1 MYWRVFLQ
9 EKKPGGHG
17 DRASAAAAIELAI
30 WDLNAKLRDEPAAHT
45 LARALGTQPPTKR
58 VPVYAAGGY
67 YPPPGSRTRLGEE
80 LRNYAEQ
87 GYRHFKI
94 KIGGLTLQED
104 IDRVQ
109 EAISVAGGGQYIA
122 VDANGRFDIDTA
134 MTFGTAL
141 APLGLRWYEEPGDP
155 LDYKLN
161 HRLCED
167 YLGPVATGENLF
179 STVDVQN
186 LLRYGGLRPDR
197 DIVQMDPGL
206 SYGVTEYLR
215 MLDALEAAGFSRAQC
230 MPHGGHLIN
239 LHVVAGLRLGGCEA
253 YPQVFQPVGG
263 FDEGTSVADAHVTL
277 SDRTR
282 VWPRAKSQSGAHT
295 GTPVGSFRYWVN
307 TEASAMNICVLGLR
321 GAMGSIYAGSVL
333 RGRASSVCSG
343 DVTASTCM
351 RFNNGGFVSR
361 APVATALSRPIVS
374 ETIPDEDID
383 LLIMAVKAGAVEEA
397 AHACIDQLDRISTL
411 LTIQNG
417 LGCADIVASD
427 SWFRALAGWD
437 CSRVWCVP
445 SSTRTRPPQRYESD
459 SSGEPQCG
467 GVASLGT
474 HGSALARRGL

>member
-1 MYWRVFLQ
+1 MKIIDVREISVPITAGGANAVVNFEGHTVSFVAVISDQIRRGRPMSGVAFNSIGRFAQSGILR
-9 EKKPGGHG
+9 ERMIPRLLKANPDTLLNEAGDLDPARALACILAGEKPGGHG

-30 WDLNAKLRDEPAAHT
+30 WDLNAKLRDEPVAQT
-45 LARALGTQPPTKR
+45 LARASGTQPPAKQ

-67 YPPPGSRTRLGEE
+67 YPPPDSGTCLTEE
-80 LRNYAEQ
+80 LGSYAEQ

-134 MTFGTAL
+134 LTFGAAL

-155 LDYKLN
+155 LDYDLN
-161 HRLCED
+161 HRLCKH
-167 YLGPVATGENLF
+167 YLGPVATGENLS

-253 YPQVFQPVGG
+253 YPQVFQPAGG

-277 SDRTR
+277 SDA
-282 VWPRAKSQSGAHT
+282 PG
-295 GTPVGSFRYWVN
+295 F
-307 TEASAMNICVLGLR
+307 GLEQK
-321 GAMGSIYAGSVL
+321 ANL
-333 RGRASSVCSG
+333 
-343 DVTASTCM
+343 
-351 RFNNGGFVSR
+351 
-361 APVATALSRPIVS
+361 APILEHLLDHS
-374 ETIPDEDID
+374 DI
-383 LLIMAVKAGAVEEA
+383 
-397 AHACIDQLDRISTL
+397 
-411 LTIQNG
+411 G
-417 LGCADIVASD
+417 LM
-427 SWFRALAGWD
+427 
-437 CSRVWCVP
+437 
-445 SSTRTRPPQRYESD
+445 QR
-459 SSGEPQCG
+459 
-467 GVASLGT
+467 
-474 HGSALARRGL
+474 HRR

>member
-1 MYWRVFLQ
+1 LKIIDVRETSVPITAGGANAVVNFEGHTVSFVAVISDQIRQGRPLSGVAFNSIGRFAQSGILRERMIPRLLKANPEALLDEAGDLDPARVLACILAG
-9 EKKPGGHG
+9 EKPGGHG

-277 SDRTR
+277 SDA
-282 VWPRAKSQSGAHT
+282 PG
-295 GTPVGSFRYWVN
+295 F
-307 TEASAMNICVLGLR
+307 GLEQK
-321 GAMGSIYAGSVL
+321 ANL
-333 RGRASSVCSG
+333 
-343 DVTASTCM
+343 
-351 RFNNGGFVSR
+351 
-361 APVATALSRPIVS
+361 APILEHLLDHS
-374 ETIPDEDID
+374 DIG
-383 LLIMAVKAGAVEEA
+383 LI
-397 AHACIDQLDRISTL
+397 
-411 LTIQNG
+411 
-417 LGCADIVASD
+417 
-427 SWFRALAGWD
+427 
-437 CSRVWCVP
+437 
-445 SSTRTRPPQRYESD
+445 QRHR
-459 SSGEPQCG
+459 Q
-467 GVASLGT
+467 
-474 HGSALARRGL
+474 